1 MPPESSDPIHA
12 LRRYAGHLRRAA
24 EDETPPRAVAFDG
37 ARSGAVPRG
46 RMLRPAPAL
55 AAVLV
60 MALLAGTGTLV
71 AADAAV
77 PGDALYG
84 VDILLEDALWSGDHA
99 AERFEEASVLFTRGE
114 LSAGVGGLIAGFR
127 EVREE
132 RWAATG
138 LLVLVEAEHALLAD
152 PELSDMLLAPLSEL
166 ASSAGEV
173 VATGSGSA
181 AVLRF
186 EAAAALV
193 SEVASR

>member
-1 MPPESSDPIHA
+1 
-12 LRRYAGHLRRAA
+12 
-24 EDETPPRAVAFDG
+24 
-37 ARSGAVPRG
+37 
-46 RMLRPAPAL
+46 MLRPATAL

-114 LSAGVGGLIAGFR
+114 LSEGVGGLIAGFR

-173 VATGSGSA
+173 VATGSASS